1 MKKNKV
7 YKTEIILVS
16 ILSILVVA
24 LPLINVYSSAIVTD
38 TNFELEKIKSKI
50 EKQANLNESL
60 DMKISEL
67 TGFDKIQQIAEE
79 YGLTYNNDNIKIIE
93 KDKKWKENNQ
103 TFQLIKQ

>member
-93 KDKKWKENNQ
+93 KDKE
-103 TFQLIKQ
+103 